1 MNKKEEI
8 VFDYSPLN
16 HFFYNLLNITT
27 EFLELKE
34 TLKLLNKT
42 KDQLLKEDYV
52 TACNDLN
59 KKIKD
64 CAMKIVK
71 GTDEEQ
77 QFILKYST
85 VVLKKYDEKLCE
97 QMNDADAKL
106 AVLGTYP
113 NKDEK
118 VNSEIVKNVDL
129 YKFCHFT
136 DQYIYKEIKERE
148 RSKLSC

>member
-1 MNKKEEI
+1 MDKKEDME
-8 VFDYSPLN
+8 FDYSPLN
-16 HFFYNLLNITT
+16 HFFYNLLSTTT
-27 EFLELKE
+27 EFIELKE

-42 KDQLLKEDYV
+42 KDQLLKEDYL

-77 QFILKYST
+77 QFILKYPT
-85 VVLKKYDEKLCE
+85 AILKNYDERLCK

-106 AVLGTYP
+106 TVLGTYP
-113 NKDEK
+113 NKDQK
-118 VNSEIVKNVDL
+118 INSEIEKYVDL

-148 RSKLSC
+148 RSKLPC